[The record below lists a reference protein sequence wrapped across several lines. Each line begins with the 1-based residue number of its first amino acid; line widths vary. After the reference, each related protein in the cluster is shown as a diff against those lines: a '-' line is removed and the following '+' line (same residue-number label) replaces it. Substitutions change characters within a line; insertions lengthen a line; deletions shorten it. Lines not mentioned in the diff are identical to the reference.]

1 MYLVVGANGGI
12 GSNLTEQLLLC
23 GETVNVAVACR
34 SADSMAKLVQKISE
48 GPAGKAAADR
58 ILQIKLDATVPAEV
72 EACVASVLDK
82 YGRIDGAANCAGSI
96 ILKPAHSTTEEEFS
110 QTIATNLNSSF
121 SLMRCLARPMMKQKS
136 GSIVFCSSAVA
147 KIGLSN
153 HEAIAAAKAG
163 VAGLALSAAA
173 TYAKFGIRV
182 NVVSPGLTDTKIAS
196 RITGNEAALKASVA
210 MHPFGRIAQ
219 PDEVASAVLFLLR
232 HPYIT
237 GQVLGVDGGLSSL
250 K

>member
-1 MYLVVGANGGI
+1 MYRENNYGL
-12 GSNLTEQLLLC
+12 GS
-23 GETVNVAVACR
+23 
-34 SADSMAKLVQKISE
+34 
-48 GPAGKAAADR
+48 
-58 ILQIKLDATVPAEV
+58 AEV

-153 HEAIAAAKAG
+153 HEAIAAAK
-163 VAGLALSAAA
+163 VALQYNLPCCSCYSPFCNELLAIDTIESCSRSNLRVPDRLALLDLPSLRRRRTPSSA
-173 TYAKFGIRV
+173 YA
-182 NVVSPGLTDTKIAS
+182 
-196 RITGNEAALKASVA
+196 
-210 MHPFGRIAQ
+210 
-219 PDEVASAVLFLLR
+219 
-232 HPYIT
+232 
-237 GQVLGVDGGLSSL
+237 
-250 K
+250 